1 MEHMIAKLLQDVEQ
15 TEISWRGFHVRLGG
29 AWQ

>member
-15 TEISWRGFHVRLGG
+15 TEISWRGFHVQLGG
-29 AWQ
+29 ACQ